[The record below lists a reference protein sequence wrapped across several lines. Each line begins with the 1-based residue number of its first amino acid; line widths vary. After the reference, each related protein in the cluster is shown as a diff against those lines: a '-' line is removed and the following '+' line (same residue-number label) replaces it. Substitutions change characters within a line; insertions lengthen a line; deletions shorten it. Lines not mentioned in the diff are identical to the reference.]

1 MIFVAFELAYS
12 YSPPQSVTVLKTNS
26 LTTLKAVKIIIVGAT
41 EEGRM
46 DLYLPKRPIL
56 REQSLFDLSGRSLKN
71 SILKA

>member
-12 YSPPQSVTVLKTNS
+12 YPPPQSVTVLKTNS

-46 DLYLPKRPIL
+46 DLYLPKRPIF
-56 REQSLFDLSGRSLKN
+56 RE
-71 SILKA
+71 

>member
-12 YSPPQSVTVLKTNS
+12 YPPPQSVTVLKTNS
-26 LTTLKAVKIIIVGAT
+26 LTILKAVKIIIVGAT

-56 REQSLFDLSGRSLKN
+56 REQSSHYLICLEDP
-71 SILKA
+71 